1 MPNPIYVWF
10 KGATQ
15 GVISGHG
22 SWTGEDDQKG
32 REDSCLVHE
41 FASDIEIPVD
51 LATGQASGRRR
62 HKPIHLSKRIDKASP
77 KLFQALCTAE
87 VLTEVRFEF
96 YRHDQMGKQEKYYT
110 IKLTQ
115 AVIVDMKQWFPITH
129 DQSKTHYQHMES
141 VSLTYRKIEWTWEKG
156 GITSMDDWQTG

>member
-15 GVISGHG
+15 GVIAGHG
-22 SWTGEDDQKG
+22 SWPGEDDQKG

-41 FASDIEIPVD
+41 FSSEVEIPVD
-51 LATGQASGRRR
+51 LQSGQASGRRQ
-62 HKPIHLSKRIDKASP
+62 HHPISLMKRIDKASP
-77 KLFQALCTAE
+77 KLLQALCTNE

-110 IKLTQ
+110 IKLEQ
-115 AVIVDMKQWFPITH
+115 AVLVEIKQWFPPTT
-129 DQSKTHYQHMES
+129 DPTKSHYQHMET
-141 VSLTYRKIEWTWEKG
+141 VSLMYRKIEWTWEKG
-156 GITSMDDWQTG
+156 GITSQDDWQTG